1 MTIKP
6 LGDRVLVM
14 AVKEEEM
21 TKSGIILPE
30 TAKEK
35 KAEGEIIAIGAGEK
49 VSKLGL
55 NPGQKIIFSKYA
67 GDEIKTDDKEYKILS
82 HEDILATIE

>member
-6 LGDRVLVM
+6 LGDRVLIT
-14 AVKEEEM
+14 AIKEEEI
-21 TKSGIILPE
+21 TKSGIVLPE
-30 TAKEK
+30 SAKEK
-35 KAEGEIIAIGAGEK
+35 KAEGEIITVGSGEK

-67 GDEIKTDDKEYKILS
+67 GDEIKIDAKEYKILS
-82 HEDILATIE
+82 HDDILAIIE